1 MTDQDL
7 AQLSNTAIYS
17 AMVVLTLAMLAYAVY
32 LARLAPTRGEQAGT
46 DAVESRDGARELV
59 GADGRAVATGSA
71 AEVSAAVT
79 AYEAAGVD
87 HAVVMPLPWG
97 TDRDRVIADTLAA
110 AAPGA

>member
-46 DAVESRDGARELV
+46 DTVESRDGARELV
-59 GADGRAVATGSA
+59 GADGRAVTG
-71 AEVSAAVT
+71 VR
-79 AYEAAGVD
+79 
-87 HAVVMPLPWG
+87 
-97 TDRDRVIADTLAA
+97 DRDLVGGPAVRHQ
-110 AAPGA
+110 G

>member
-59 GADGRAVATGSA
+59 GADGRAVAEILA
-71 AEVSAAVT
+71 RR
-79 AYEAAGVD
+79 AAG
-87 HAVVMPLPWG
+87 
-97 TDRDRVIADTLAA
+97 
-110 AAPGA
+110 